1 MAIDGATTTVRAGW
15 RASVSSGLAGA
26 LGTVSGIAPHLL
38 HHAGPILGAALLTGA
53 LGTTV
58 FGAIGFALTVP
69 LLLQLRRRFHS
80 WLVPAIA
87 LGLFAL
93 MFTVSTLWIGPA
105 IRGEDDTSTSDTDPH
120 HTTALR

>member
-1 MAIDGATTTVRAGW
+1 MLTGGAASGRKGW
-15 RASVSSGLAGA
+15 RDSVSGGLAGA

-38 HHAGPILGAALLTGA
+38 HHAGPIVGAALLTGA

-69 LLLQLRRRFHS
+69 LLLQLRRRFHN

-87 LGLFAL
+87 LGFFAL
-93 MFTVSTLWIGPA
+93 MFTVSALWIGPA
-105 IRGEDDTSTSDTDPH
+105 IRGEDDTNTSDGDPH
-120 HTTALR
+120 HTTTTLR

>member
-1 MAIDGATTTVRAGW
+1 MAIDGATTVRAGW
-15 RASVSSGLAGA
+15 RASASSGLAGA

-105 IRGEDDTSTSDTDPH
+105 IRGEDDTNTSDGDPH
-120 HTTALR
+120 HTTTTLR